1 MKEKLKK
8 IKNSRILSLFGIL
21 LFIAVCI
28 GVGAFAAY
36 VQHEADP
43 TECAVQYFRAFVQK
57 DYNKMYES
65 LDREEGY
72 YINKKMFCDT
82 IRKMRESYVIDTYE
96 IKNPEKENGVTT
108 VTVNCENNQTKES
121 RAFII
126 YIQERRKGLQ
136 IVPDYYISPGQMMV
150 ENFSVVVSSEE
161 QLQLNGETIT
171 EKMADI
177 TRDKSGNKVY
187 RMKGALFGD
196 YEISATNPY
205 YAVNT
210 SLNLKKADT
219 RIDLTKGKKTA
230 NEKYTK
236 EIKENVNLV
245 INQFYKAVRDR
256 NPDRK
261 KLQQIFTTKKIKEK
275 IKELVEKSQEIVYWP
290 ERKNIDKYKVI
301 DMKIGKIGYDIR
313 YQQKDKTYQVVCSYQ
328 YNYVSSTD
336 TALYT
341 SYVYRLSGTC
351 KSELSITYGLQKD
364 KLVIRKIE
372 LENKNKKDDE

>member
-236 EIKENVNLV
+236 EIKE
-245 INQFYKAVRDR
+245 
-256 NPDRK
+256 
-261 KLQQIFTTKKIKEK
+261 K

>member
-1 MKEKLKK
+1 
-8 IKNSRILSLFGIL
+8 
-21 LFIAVCI
+21 
-28 GVGAFAAY
+28 
-36 VQHEADP
+36 
-43 TECAVQYFRAFVQK
+43 
-57 DYNKMYES
+57 
-65 LDREEGY
+65 
-72 YINKKMFCDT
+72 
-82 IRKMRESYVIDTYE
+82 
-96 IKNPEKENGVTT
+96 
-108 VTVNCENNQTKES
+108 
-121 RAFII
+121 
-126 YIQERRKGLQ
+126 
-136 IVPDYYISPGQMMV
+136 MV
-150 ENFSVVVSSEE
+150 E
-161 QLQLNGETIT
+161 I
-171 EKMADI
+171 
-177 TRDKSGNKVY
+177 
-187 RMKGALFGD
+187 
-196 YEISATNPY
+196 
-205 YAVNT
+205 
-210 SLNLKKADT
+210 
-219 RIDLTKGKKTA
+219 
-230 NEKYTK
+230 EKYTK